1 METFRFRAARSSRNF
16 SKKLQ
21 AAPNRV
27 PSFLIGKN
35 VFPKRAN
42 LAILCSVSPIA
53 ITLIL
58 LVVAIVLFATEK
70 LPVDVIGILLVM
82 GLILTRVLTVQE
94 AVAGFGNDIII
105 TIGGLFILVG
115 GLIKTGMVDMIGR
128 RMHKIAGDSE
138 FVLTALIMLAAA
150 VGASVLKNTTTTAM
164 FLPVVVGL
172 AAKAKIPPSKL
183 LMPLAFGAI
192 LGGSCTL
199 IGTSTNLAV
208 SGAIQRYGQAPFT
221 MFELAPVGII
231 TFSVGMI
238 YMLLVG
244 RKMLPSRGGE
254 ESLTEQYNIREYI
267 SELIVLPDSPLVGKT
282 LDEAGI
288 NTELQLS
295 ILGIVRDGERIS
307 APGSNERI
315 QRRDS
320 LIVEGKVS
328 DILRVKEAVGLEIK
342 PDIMLND
349 GDLESEDVELFEL
362 LVMRDSRLVG
372 QTLKTLKFRQ
382 TYDLTV
388 LAVNRHG
395 ETFINKL
402 SDVRFIFGD
411 VLLVQGKRAGIEPLV
426 ADREVLLLDDV
437 SDATVR
443 VDKRRW
449 AIAAFGLFLVLSI
462 SKITIGFDVPLAVCV
477 LAGVMVLLATK
488 TVRYSEMYSL
498 IDFRLLVL
506 IACMMSFG
514 VAMENT
520 RADIYLAT
528 LINDYFGQ
536 YGSTA
541 VLAGFF
547 ILTVA
552 LTQPMSNQ
560 AAALVVLPVAVKAA
574 IALGVNPR
582 TFIVAVTYAAS
593 FSFITPLEPAC
604 VLVYTPGRYRFMD
617 FVKIG
622 TILTVIV
629 FVVSM
634 IMVPIFWPI

>member
-1 METFRFRAARSSRNF
+1 M
-16 SKKLQ
+16 
-21 AAPNRV
+21 
-27 PSFLIGKN
+27 
-35 VFPKRAN
+35 
-42 LAILCSVSPIA
+42 SPIA

-244 RKMLPSRGGE
+244 RRMLPSRGGE

-315 QRRDS
+315 RRRDS

-349 GDLESEDVELFEL
+349 VDLESEDVELFEL

-372 QTLKTLKFRQ
+372 QTLKSLNFRQ
-382 TYDLTV
+382 AYDLTV

-402 SDVRFIFGD
+402 SDVQFIFGD

-449 AIAAFGLFLVLSI
+449 AIAAFGLFLALSI

-477 LAGVMVLLATK
+477 LAGVMLLLATK

-520 RADIYLAT
+520 RADVYLAT

-536 YGSTA
+536 FGSTA

-622 TILTVIV
+622 TILTIIV
-629 FVVSM
+629 FIVSM